1 MRRGAARQ
9 LGWWWSGAG
18 SEPAARCFMR
28 LVDGRPQAAAPCAL
42 AAPASLSQHSKPGSQ
57 AQSGSVHA
65 ALSACYRSC
74 SPSSLAVGS
83 PEFGCGACTDVGWP
97 LREPSVA
104 LRRWRWLSRVGT
116 ARGRLEPCARGACAR
131 QQSSRGRMAEAR
143 ACRASGLVLRSL
155 LACLC
160 CESGPSPEHGL
171 SLNRHMPAALPRDG
185 NGALPH
191 LSKGSERAAR
201 LSWLALIN
209 TAHTTGASFA
219 ASQAAPKLSQV
230 SPACRLGRAAAA
242 SSPALPRFS
251 FSHRPASATMCV
263 VSPAGR
269 CGASARH
276 V

>member
-1 MRRGAARQ
+1 VLGLAVTRGN
-9 LGWWWSGAG
+9 G
-18 SEPAARCFMR
+18 R
-28 LVDGRPQAAAPCAL
+28 LAAA
-42 AAPASLSQHSKPGSQ
+42 G
-57 AQSGSVHA
+57 
-65 ALSACYRSC
+65 
-74 SPSSLAVGS
+74 
-83 PEFGCGACTDVGWP
+83 
-97 LREPSVA
+97 
-104 LRRWRWLSRVGT
+104 
-116 ARGRLEPCARGACAR
+116 
-131 QQSSRGRMAEAR
+131 MAEAR
-143 ACRASGLVLRSL
+143 AWRASGLVLRSL

-160 CESGPSPEHGL
+160 PEHGF
-171 SLNRHMPAALPRDG
+171 SLNRHTPAALPRHRT
-185 NGALPH
+185 GALPH

-209 TAHTTGASFA
+209 TVHTTGASFA

-276 V
+276 G